1 MIAPSRL
8 ITTFGPQSLLAIGG
22 TSAAIGIIGT
32 EDTARRAGVALLIVA
47 APLLV
52 IRALTRLFVT
62 DAARLAEAHTAGY
75 RQALDHV
82 ARGLLD
88 QYTAPTGPGRP
99 PADGQTTGAVIELR
113 RPDRHQPRRKAQGQ

>member
-8 ITTFGPQSLLAIGG
+8 IYTVGPQFLLALGG
-22 TSAAIGIIGT
+22 ASVALGIIGT
-32 EDTARRAGVALLIVA
+32 QDAMRRAGTAILVVA

-52 IRALTRLFVT
+52 IRAITRVLTT

-88 QYTAPTGPGRP
+88 QHTAPTGPGQP
-99 PADGQTTGAVIELR
+99 PQDGQTTGAVIELR
-113 RPDRHQPRRKAQGQ
+113 RPDRQQPRRKAGSQ